1 MSFEYT
7 TRIYDVLCAL
17 SEGVATAPFETRIVD
32 AAHTMISER
41 GSIASAIL
49 YCSCLLD

>member
-17 SEGVATAPFETRIVD
+17 SEGGATGRFEIRIVD
-32 AAHTMISER
+32 AAQTMISER
-41 GSIASAIL
+41 GSIESAIL